1 MPSFDSDIVV
11 DIFPPLL
18 RIESIIDRLTH
29 TDEQFISRNEDNI
42 SKCVHQITHTFLAQ
56 YIKNDIYD
64 R

>member
-1 MPSFDSDIVV
+1 MPYFDSDIVV

-42 SKCVHQITHTFLAQ
+42 SKRVHQITHTFLAQ

-64 R
+64 C